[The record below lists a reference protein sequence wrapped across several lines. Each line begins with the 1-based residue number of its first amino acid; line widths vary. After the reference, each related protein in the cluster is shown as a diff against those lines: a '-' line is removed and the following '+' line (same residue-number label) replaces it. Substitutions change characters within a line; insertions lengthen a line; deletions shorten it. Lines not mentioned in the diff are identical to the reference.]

1 MAPIAAIIALALLP
15 AARAA
20 IAAADAGDSWSDGD
34 GCTSIIVAA
43 GGVAEGGTITTH
55 TVSNDDRTTAEFVS
69 APHRLSIIIWAA
81 RCDDTFWIILTG
93 GFLCLWCVCF
103 LAG

>member
-1 MAPIAAIIALALLP
+1 MAPFRGVVIALALLP

-55 TVSNDDRTTAEFVS
+55 TVSDGDKTTAEDVYL
-69 APHRLSIIIWAA
+69 PHRLSSIMQASY
-81 RCDDTFWIILTG
+81 RFNDDLSFWTILTG
-93 GFLCLWCVCF
+93 GCLLFVF
-103 LAG
+103 SG